1 MAQNQWVTVPTR
13 RVIVLQNVDEMLP
26 RLWAYAVEIVGDG
39 SEWAEITE
47 TRSTGPGLCD
57 VTVSIKARKY
67 AELSKGLTSEGD
79 IAAMIAEVMRSVATS
94 IAEDHY
100 IRSEVD
106 AYLKQSG
113 ASSLGP
119 YTVVVDWTMMEA
131 FNIVSDIQSSKG
143 EVGCVRLAKIAA
155 PSPNSVKVAVSLPI
169 AIFNAATWKQLQPG
183 SQKSMA
189 DCVFDAIVDAK
200 KLEPPEPSMF
210 DEHEIPF

>member
-1 MAQNQWVTVPTR
+1 MTQSKWVTVR
-13 RVIVLQNVDEMLP
+13 SQRVVALQNVDEMLP
-26 RLWAYAVEIVGDG
+26 RLWAHAVAIVGDG

-47 TRSTGPGLCD
+47 SRSTGPGLCD
-57 VTVSIKARKY
+57 VTVSIKAAKY
-67 AELSKGLTSEGD
+67 AELSKGLTSECD
-79 IAAMIAEVMRSVATS
+79 IAAMIAEVMWTVATS
-94 IAEDHY
+94 IAEDHH

-106 AYLKQSG
+106 AHLKQSG
-113 ASSLGP
+113 AASLGP

-143 EVGCVRLAKIAA
+143 EVACVRLVKIAR
-155 PSPNSVKVAVSLPI
+155 PSPDSVKVAVSLPI
-169 AIFNAATWKQLQPG
+169 AMFNAATWKQLQPG